1 MYQPLTGLFNFR
13 LKECMKRIIFLFL
26 LLGFSQGVFAL
37 EFPSCSSRTEPVVG
51 CTSLSTNITSR
62 INTCVNRGQ
71 IAIVQSLNCDSG
83 STRVYCAT
91 ESNCSCPAGT
101 QLVTQSDG
109 SSMCQPNS
117 SSSAPSC
124 NIGEEVWADYAIE
137 DEMPVCTG
145 GCTGTRSP
153 GACYGGG
160 IGCQVKFI
168 ITGPCE
174 EDTCQGDEC
183 NSGGDN
189 SSSSSDS
196 SDPQSSSSAPSTSSS
211 GAGSSAANSS
221 ANGGGGDG
229 SGDGDGSGSGSGS
242 SGGNSGGGG
251 GDDDS
256 GDDDSSGDCDPTA
269 KNYFE
274 CSGLVENA
282 TSSMADFSGDVSS
295 AVSTVHDQ
303 QINDIQ
309 QFEGVPFNDKADFFR
324 SKLESYLP
332 SVPTCTPITITNS
345 YFNVSA
351 TIPCEKFETIK
362 SILAWLLSFSTV
374 WYIFQLA
381 VKPVDR

>member
-26 LLGFSQGVFAL
+26 LLGFSQFTFSQTYADGCYILYNFAYL
-37 EFPSCSSRTEPVVG
+37 ISDPNYDPYVINSRNACVNGPPIRIYINYGNYQHCVSCSNINCPVG
-51 CTSLSTNITSR
+51 SQFNSETA
-62 INTCVNRGQ
+62 Q
-71 IAIVQSLNCDSG
+71 CD
-83 STRVYCAT
+83 
-91 ESNCSCPAGT
+91 
-101 QLVTQSDG
+101 LVS
-109 SSMCQPNS
+109 S

-153 GACYGGG
+153 GACYSG
-160 IGCQVKFI
+160 IGCQVKFT

-174 EDTCQGDEC
+174 EETCQGDEC

-196 SDPQSSSSAPSTSSS
+196 SAPSTSSSAPSTSSS

-229 SGDGDGSGSGSGS
+229 SGDGSGSGSGS